1 MDIHTNVA
9 LKLLEHIQKRG
20 LDNYF
25 QLEESITTADKQ
37 LDKKDILAL
46 IQNPESG
53 TEIDKLRLFLIYY
66 LSNQNMQRSDVEV
79 FEKALQEAGADISAI
94 SYVKKI
100 KAFNEGVRQALNPV
114 PKSPAAKGSFSSLA
128 SLFATALQT
137 TVKCLMPERKE
148 LYVTRIVDAISEL
161 KPILGVENY
170 LYIDPLLK
178 GRILVPKKSQK
189 IIIFIV
195 GSGSYLEYQNLQD
208 YAKVNTVSPKQI
220 IYGSTEIIN
229 AADFLK
235 QLVEL
240 GKV

>member
-1 MDIHTNVA
+1 
-9 LKLLEHIQKRG
+9 

-46 IQNPESG
+46 IQNPDSG

-66 LSNQNMQRSDVEV
+66 LSNQNMQKSDLES
-79 FEKALQEAGADISAI
+79 FEKVLQDAGADISAI

-114 PKSPAAKGSFSSLA
+114 PKAPAAKGSFSSLA
-128 SLFATALQT
+128 SLFAAAVQT

-148 LYVTRIVDAISEL
+148 LYFTRIVDAISEL
-161 KPILGVENY
+161 KPVLGVENY

-178 GRILVPKKSQK
+178 GRITVPKKAQK
-189 IIIFIV
+189 IIVFIV

-208 YAKVNTVSPKQI
+208 YAKVNAVSPKQI

-229 AADFLK
+229 ATDFLK

-240 GKV
+240 GKD